1 MRRQLRVRSQPQSPG
16 HTDGLINLGN
26 TCFLNSAFQALRL
39 TPPFREFLASWRT
52 RLHALDPLP
61 SRSDSATPR
70 GRAIIAA
77 HLGTALVEQTAQLA
91 TALDAKGAADPRP
104 FVRAFFDYTG
114 FTSTSGEFQ
123 FRQMGDASEALHAI
137 MDGLHM
143 NICRTVVI
151 EARGI
156 AQTPAEVELME
167 SYKSWARFF
176 TKEYSLF
183 ISSYYGQT
191 QMRSICKCGE
201 TKTVYEPWSS
211 LKISIPGGETAG
223 APVPSFRA
231 CVNTAFMPEVLDDYR
246 CDVCKEVGQTTKYY
260 SISRFPDV
268 LILVF
273 KRFTDRLS
281 KIQARIAYDPDWVD
295 LEEWGTWAGPG
306 SSAEAAEAAAGPQRP
321 PCPAGSEQIAE
332 EQGAGVYKV
341 ASTIEQTG
349 TMQGGHYLMRHRTGD
364 DGWVVYDDDSVSE
377 DVGRGAPTPDTYVL
391 VLERLESRE

>member
-1 MRRQLRVRSQPQSPG
+1 M
-16 HTDGLINLGN
+16 
-26 TCFLNSAFQALRL
+26 
-39 TPPFREFLASWRT
+39 
-52 RLHALDPLP
+52 
-61 SRSDSATPR
+61 
-70 GRAIIAA
+70 
-77 HLGTALVEQTAQLA
+77 A
-91 TALDAKGAADPRP
+91 TALATTGPADPRP

-114 FTSTSGEFQ
+114 FTSGEFQ

-143 NICRTVVI
+143 NTCRTVVI
-151 EARGI
+151 ETRGI
-156 AQTPAEVELME
+156 VQTPAEVELMD

-191 QMRSICKCGE
+191 QMRSVCKCGE

-246 CDVCKEVGQTTKYY
+246 CDACKEVGQTTKYY

-295 LEEWGTWAGPG
+295 LEEWGTWSGPG
-306 SSAEAAEAAAGPQRP
+306 SSAEAAAATTEAPRP
-321 PCPAGSEQIAE
+321 PCLLGSEQVAE

-349 TMQGGHYLMRHRTGD
+349 TMQGGHYLMRHRTS
-364 DGWVVYDDDSVSE
+364 DGWVVYDDESVSD